1 MALLCIHA
9 AFIFIKP
16 ICWKKNKGKMLIF
29 LYCFKTDIHTQ
40 IDKGN
45 DFKCKLVESCSR
57 YVKGIVIWQ
66 KQQAE
71 ATAVDTEKI
80 QILIKSNNGFFSE
93 HKSEMILKWLNLIV
107 DQKTR
112 NLGKSA

>member
-1 MALLCIHA
+1 MTKA
-9 AFIFIKP
+9 ASRVSKIGF
-16 ICWKKNKGKMLIF
+16 KN
-29 LYCFKTDIHTQ
+29 
-40 IDKGN
+40 
-45 DFKCKLVESCSR
+45 
-57 YVKGIVIWQ
+57 
-66 KQQAE
+66 E